1 MMRSRT
7 PARSRRAARSR
18 TLALGW
24 LGAGLLAVVG
34 CDIPP
39 EQKAKSA
46 GYAPY
51 TYGTDVRFGEGGSEA
66 PYLKDGWSVPES
78 GFRWTS
84 AGQASLAMRVSAP
97 PGDVLLRTTFAMAL
111 TGSPGPA
118 AQRVV
123 VSGNGRRLS
132 EWVVK
137 GAGVQEATIPKDV
150 LAGGTLDLRFELP
163 DALEP
168 ARLSGSVDG
177 RKLAVAV
184 QSLSLS
190 PR

>member
-1 MMRSRT
+1 MLPSSTRT
-7 PARSRRAARSR
+7 RLR
-18 TLALGW
+18 TLALGSV
-24 LGAGLLAVVG
+24 GVCLLAFGG
-34 CDIPP
+34 CDTEPAP
-39 EQKAKSA
+39 KAQPA
-46 GYAPY
+46 AYPPY
-51 TYGTDVRFGEGGSEA
+51 TYGTDLRFGEGGSET
-66 PYLKDGWSVPES
+66 PYLKAGWSVPEK

-84 AGQASLAMRVSAP
+84 SGQAGLALGVPAP

-123 VSGNGRRLS
+123 VSGNGRKIS

-137 GAGVQEATIPKDV
+137 QAGVQEATIPRDV
-150 LAGGTLDLRFELP
+150 LAGGTLDLWFELP

-168 ARLSGSVDG
+168 SRLSGSADG